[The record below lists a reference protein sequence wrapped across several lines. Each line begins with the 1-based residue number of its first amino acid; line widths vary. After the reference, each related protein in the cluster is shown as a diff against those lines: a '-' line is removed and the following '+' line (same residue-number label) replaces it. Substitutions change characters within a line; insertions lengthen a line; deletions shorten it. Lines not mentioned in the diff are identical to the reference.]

1 MFLHENVED
10 EEGTHPLTL
19 GLVLY
24 GHTYLSRVHTTVQCM
39 TMFKGTV
46 DGKKFAKGIHAVR
59 RATFR

>member
-1 MFLHENVED
+1 MFEHENVED
-10 EEGTHPLTL
+10 EEGANTFTL

-24 GHTYLSRVHTTVQCM
+24 GHTYLSRAHTSMQCM
-39 TMFKGTV
+39 TMSKGTV

>member
-1 MFLHENVED
+1 MFEHENVED
-10 EEGTHPLTL
+10 EERAHPLTL

-24 GHTYLSRVHTTVQCM
+24 GHTYLPRVHTTVQCM

-46 DGKKFAKGIHAVR
+46 DGKKFAKGIHAIR